1 MPQPDTDEAMDMP
14 VPPADFLFLVESI
27 LMQIQVQLGL
37 LYFGDEAERP
47 APNLN
52 LARHSID
59 MLAML
64 KEKTKGNL
72 AMEELRLL
80 ENGLTE
86 MRFRYVQI
94 AADLKQKGPKQP
106 ASAQPASA
114 QASEAAA
121 EQPQEQ
127 PRIILADGGK
137 GTKSA

>member
-1 MPQPDTDEAMDMP
+1 MPQPDTDEAMNLP
-14 VPPADFLFLVESI
+14 VPPADFLFLVESV

-64 KEKTKGNL
+64 QEKTKGNL

-94 AADLKQKGPKQP
+94 AADLKQKKPKGHASAEP
-106 ASAQPASA
+106 ASAP
-114 QASEAAA
+114 EAGAGKP
-121 EQPQEQ
+121 EET

>member
-1 MPQPDTDEAMDMP
+1 MDMP

-64 KEKTKGNL
+64 QEKTKGNL

-94 AADLKQKGPKQP
+94 AADLKQKEPKE
-106 ASAQPASA
+106 
-114 QASEAAA
+114 QASVAGAAPTQSSETA
-121 EQPQEQ
+121 AGKPEET

>member
-1 MPQPDTDEAMDMP
+1 MDMP

-37 LYFGDEAERP
+37 LYFGNEDERP
-47 APNLN
+47 APNLH

-64 KEKTKGNL
+64 QEKTKGNL

-94 AADLKQKGPKQP
+94 AADLKQKAPKEQ
-106 ASAQPASA
+106 ASVAGAAPTES
-114 QASEAAA
+114 SEAAGG
-121 EQPQEQ
+121 QPDET